1 MDRVTSPNKL
11 VTENCH
17 PQGLMGKKR
26 GMATVINSPDR
37 VPPLKGNIN
46 SKSGAL
52 LLMNRTKK
60 DGPVQVQGQE
70 YDPLK
75 KLMEGRYL
83 KSAYCIR
90 NRLQKKE

>member
-1 MDRVTSPNKL
+1 MR
-11 VTENCH
+11 
-17 PQGLMGKKR
+17 KKK
-26 GMATVINSPDR
+26 GMATVINSPDK
-37 VPPLKGNIN
+37 VPPLRGNIN
-46 SKSGAL
+46 SKGGAL

-83 KSAYCIR
+83 RSAYFIR
-90 NRLQKKE
+90 NRLQKKEG